1 MIKNFIEKWNQQT
14 PFAKVLTGFLV
25 AIVIIGLG
33 HALFINKYKKKNF
46 RLAKKVPPS
55 LLKVDEQKNMLEALE
70 LKLKKEKMELDK
82 LSSKKFREIP
92 TEQEHIRVISAFD
105 NCLERCGM
113 QILQRNEKKITVAE
127 NLQTKGNTNALNGKL
142 GTFVCTYQVQ
152 GFFNNILKFFDAVN
166 TIDEIFF
173 LKDIKLTK
181 NKNRQFDSNQI
192 LMTFKL
198 HIIYIKK

>member
-1 MIKNFIEKWNQQT
+1 MIKNFIEKWNQLT
-14 PFAKVLTGFLV
+14 PFAKVLTGFLI
-25 AIVIIGLG
+25 AIVLIGLG
-33 HALFINKYKKKNF
+33 HALFINKLKKKNF
-46 RLAKKVPPS
+46 RLAKKVPSS
-55 LLKVDEQKNMLEALE
+55 LLKADEQKNMLEVLNQKF
-70 LKLKKEKMELDK
+70 LKEKMELEK

-113 QILQRNEKKITVAE
+113 QILQRDESKISENE
-127 NLQTKGNTNALNGKL
+127 NLKTKQNSKGLEGKL
-142 GTFVCTYQVQ
+142 GRFVCTYQVQ

-166 TIDEIFF
+166 SIDEIFF
-173 LKDIKLTK
+173 LKDIKLSK
-181 NKNRQFDSNQI
+181 NKQFESNQI